1 MPNKAFYKSKKWQKV
16 RELVILRDRDIC
28 FFCGQLILK
37 RRTIHHKEELNENN
51 INDATEQATASKTRH
66 MQFHGIE
73 INGTR
78 QSMDQRQKAID
89 EQKIIM
95 KDIMIYLRPE

>member
-1 MPNKAFYKSKKWQKV
+1 MNKK
-16 RELVILRDRDIC
+16 
-28 FFCGQLILK
+28 
-37 RRTIHHKEELNENN
+37 ELNENN

-95 KDIMIYLRPE
+95 KANLQGTMYL

>member
-28 FFCGQLILK
+28 CFCGQLILK

-51 INDATEQATASKTRH
+51 INDDAIAYNLDNLVECHDYCHNIHHDRFGYKNTIVDTSLEIDYSKRL
-66 MQFHGIE
+66 I
-73 INGTR
+73 
-78 QSMDQRQKAID
+78 
-89 EQKIIM
+89 
-95 KDIMIYLRPE
+95 